1 MRDGFIM
8 TSDKS
13 TIMNHKFAVITIVV
27 LLFGVTFVVFA
38 EQTSIG
44 KVTVTDT
51 IEISD
56 KAVITKNTN
65 ITDKIEVSEKVGLSP

>member
-13 TIMNHKFAVITIVV
+13 TIMNHKYAVSTIVV
-27 LLFGVTFVVFA
+27 LLFTVTFVVFA
-38 EQTSIG
+38 EQIPIG

-56 KAVITKNTN
+56 KAVIAKNTN

>member
-8 TSDKS
+8 ISDKS
-13 TIMNHKFAVITIVV
+13 TIVNHKFAVITIVL

-38 EQTSIG
+38 EQISIG
-44 KVTVTDT
+44 KVNVTDT

-56 KAVITKNTN
+56 KAVIAKNTN
-65 ITDKIEVSEKVGLSP
+65 ITENIEVTDKVELQP

>member
-1 MRDGFIM
+1 MRAGFIM

-38 EQTSIG
+38 EQISIG
-44 KVTVTDT
+44 RVIVTDT

-56 KAVITKNTN
+56 KAVIAKNKN
-65 ITDKIEVSEKVGLSP
+65 IADKIVVSEKVELSP